1 MIDVGLSFIPKMPI
15 NSQAQWYPPIIPV
28 PEGGER
34 GPTTSGKLVSSVFSE
49 RMSQRN
55 KNTHPLKMWKAIQLI
70 IANY

>member
-34 GPTTSGKLVSSVFSE
+34 GANDLRQTGKLC
-49 RMSQRN
+49 
-55 KNTHPLKMWKAIQLI
+55 I
-70 IANY
+70 